1 MPESFGDSETYICTA
16 TLPYHNRIQ
25 VHVFKMS
32 FNLSTENLFPVD
44 GLVAVVTGAG
54 SGIGSMIV
62 RALATNG
69 ASAVYAVD
77 IENYGIEKVAQEA
90 VTFSVLL

>member
-1 MPESFGDSETYICTA
+1 
-16 TLPYHNRIQ
+16 
-25 VHVFKMS
+25 MS
-32 FNLSTENLFPVD
+32 SNLSTENLFPVH

-54 SGIGSMIV
+54 SGIGSMIT

-77 IENYGIEKVAQEA
+77 IEKDGIERLAQDA
-90 VTFSVLL
+90 VTFPVRLQLPWLITCLGLSQRVPRRL